1 MDAVW
6 GFPVGFC
13 RQKPL
18 LLVVSG
24 VEVRLTPVVSCVC
37 LIVNFLL
44 YAGTRFAL
52 FYRNV
57 VKKDW
62 LPGVA
67 GSQPRLGFRFWGVS
81 YKERGG
87 LHQPPFSFSEWLVR
101 DSRGWS
107 VLSRQG
113 AKHRARVSSQL
124 PNPNS
129 TAKAFENCK
138 TLLRYWCRWASNHAR
153 VRTMTSRWCLGL
165 AKRWPSC
172 S

>member
-1 MDAVW
+1 MDAVG

-13 RQKPL
+13 RQKR
-18 LLVVSG
+18 LVLVISS
-24 VEVRLTPVVSCVC
+24 VEVRLTPVVSCDC

-52 FYRNV
+52 FYGNV
-57 VKKDW
+57 VTKDW

-87 LHQPPFSFSEWLVR
+87 LHQPPFSFLEWLVR

-107 VLSRQG
+107 VPSRQG
-113 AKHRARVSSQL
+113 AKHRAPVSSPL
-124 PNPNS
+124 RNLKFP
-129 TAKAFENCK
+129 AKVLNTVKPSSA
-138 TLLRYWCRWASNHAR
+138 TGAGGR
-153 VRTMTSRWCLGL
+153 RTRPGCG
-165 AKRWPSC
+165 R
-172 S
+172 